1 MSVQTVRTP
10 AQPSAQAAIRPQ
22 PSITPP
28 QPTERLETVRK
39 QMRFALAE
47 VSADY
52 ILDFETRDS
61 IARALV
67 AALRELEALQLSVA
81 VLQRKAVAHV

>member
-10 AQPSAQAAIRPQ
+10 AQQSAQYP
-22 PSITPP
+22 PTTP

-39 QMRFALAE
+39 QVRFALTE

-67 AALRELEALQLSVA
+67 AALRELEAVQLSVA
-81 VLQRKAVAHV
+81 VWQRKAVCR

>member
-10 AQPSAQAAIRPQ
+10 AQPGAQHP
-22 PSITPP
+22 PTTP

-67 AALRELEALQLSVA
+67 AALRELEAAQLSVA
-81 VLQRKAVAHV
+81 VLQRKAVH